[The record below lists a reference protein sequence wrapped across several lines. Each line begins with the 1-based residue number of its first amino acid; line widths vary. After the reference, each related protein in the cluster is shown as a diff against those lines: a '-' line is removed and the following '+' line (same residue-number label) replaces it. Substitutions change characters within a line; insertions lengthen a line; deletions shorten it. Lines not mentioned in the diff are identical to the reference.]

1 MKVKVLYFAHLK
13 SITRQEEETVELPWH
28 SSTVLSLMDLLKQKY
43 KDFLDPKYL
52 AIAVNETYADSKTKL
67 KEGDT
72 VCFIPPVAG
81 G

>member
-1 MKVKVLYFAHLK
+1 MKIKVLYFAYLK
-13 SITRQEEETVELPWH
+13 SVTGQEEETIEIF
-28 SSTVLSLMDLLKQKY
+28 SKATVLNLQTLLKQKY
-43 KDFLDPKYL
+43 KDFLDPKHL
-52 AIAVNETYADSKTKL
+52 AIAVNETYVNSNIQL

>member
-13 SITRQEEETVELPWH
+13 SLTHQNEEIVDLPLH
-28 SSTVLSLMDLLKQKY
+28 STVLSLHDLLSQKY
-43 KDFLDPKYL
+43 ADFLDPHYL
-52 AIAVNETYADSKTKL
+52 AIAVNETYADLKTNL